1 MNIQRSG
8 KQEKTG
14 EIGQITFQTF
24 QENILKEIE
33 DTKESYNEIKE
44 RNESV
49 KDLQVVKLRGK
60 EVLIDKYGNFKGFKE

>member
-1 MNIQRSG
+1 LNIQRSG

-33 DTKESYNEIKE
+33 ENK
-44 RNESV
+44 
-49 KDLQVVKLRGK
+49 
-60 EVLIDKYGNFKGFKE
+60 